1 MANLIVPPPSQ
12 CVKQGQL
19 GTISRGCCEGRQHS
33 NRAQPS
39 LSTVQRVWAYVSPS
53 PLMGKGQLTEKQ
65 ISYPKRVG
73 TQITE

>member
-1 MANLIVPPPSQ
+1 MANLIVLPVSM
-12 CVKQGQL
+12 CEAGTQL
-19 GTISRGCCEGRQHS
+19 GTISRGCCEGRLHS

-39 LSTVQRVWAYVSPS
+39 LSTVQRMWAYMSPS

-65 ISYPKRVG
+65 ISYPKRAG